1 MARGWHEDGTTG
13 RMMEHMMVAAWR
25 RLNHP
30 APTYTGDR
38 AAKRFEV
45 PHPTTLSKVES
56 IRIPSRVP

>member
-1 MARGWHEDGTTG
+1 
-13 RMMEHMMVAAWR
+13 MVAAWR